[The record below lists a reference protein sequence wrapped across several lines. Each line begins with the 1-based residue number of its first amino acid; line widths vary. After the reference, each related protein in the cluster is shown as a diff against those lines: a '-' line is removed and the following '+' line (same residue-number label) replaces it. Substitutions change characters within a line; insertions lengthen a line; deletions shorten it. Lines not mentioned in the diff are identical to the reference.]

1 MSEAEYNRLLDEV
14 SLACAEGVQDNRR
27 QPAQMLSMRRAAND
41 NQIEWPLI
49 PFPSGWHAS

>member
-14 SLACAEGVQDNRR
+14 SLACAESVQDNRR
-27 QPAQMLSMRRAAND
+27 QPAQLLSMRRAAND